1 MWPLHLHATESRA
14 GLITA
19 FLTVTVFYARA
30 LLTGAH
36 HGPHHGSHHRA
47 LPETVREG
55 LAFSGPQVT
64 LHPSPEADGLVIIW
78 NLPHV
83 GLNTGSSSMTSHKKL
98 TCFWASRK
106 GVVVVIIAISLGCWE
121 N

>member
-1 MWPLHLHATESRA
+1 MAMSVDDQLFLEHISPIVPHHHHPYNEVFRGPGGENVAPAFDATESRA

-55 LAFSGPQVT
+55 PTFSGPEVT
-64 LHPSPEADGLVIIW
+64 LHPSLERQTVW
-78 NLPHV
+78 
-83 GLNTGSSSMTSHKKL
+83 
-98 TCFWASRK
+98 
-106 GVVVVIIAISLGCWE
+106 
-121 N
+121 